1 MIESQSSFND
11 FSFVY
16 LRSINFHFL
25 HSSLKQFERV
35 SIMSKIFNV
44 SPNVTHLTVLWP
56 DFDCC
61 SRILNNLKHIQ
72 LILDYSPIIDRDRD
86 PFDIHRLFQLTPN
99 LLHLQTSTGNIYP
112 DEKLIEFIWRI
123 INQFHRLINLTI
135 NKNSLYSSKGEKKL
149 RFTQLFIAHAD
160 NQDYHSK
167 RIHIDFHINDEIS
180 VCL

>member
-1 MIESQSSFND
+1 MIESKSSLHD

-25 HSSLKQFERV
+25 QSSLKQFERV
-35 SIMSKIFNV
+35 SIMNKIFNL

-61 SRILNNLKHIQ
+61 SRILNHLKHIQ

-99 LLHLQTSTGNIYP
+99 LLHLQTSTGNIFP
-112 DEKLIEFIWRI
+112 DEKSIEFIWRI

-135 NKNSLYSSKGEKKL
+135 NKNSLYSSKYEKKL
-149 RFTQLFIAHAD
+149 RFKQLFIAEAD
-160 NQDYHSK
+160 NQHNHSK
-167 RIHIDFHINDEIS
+167 RFHVDFTINDEIS
-180 VCL
+180 ICL